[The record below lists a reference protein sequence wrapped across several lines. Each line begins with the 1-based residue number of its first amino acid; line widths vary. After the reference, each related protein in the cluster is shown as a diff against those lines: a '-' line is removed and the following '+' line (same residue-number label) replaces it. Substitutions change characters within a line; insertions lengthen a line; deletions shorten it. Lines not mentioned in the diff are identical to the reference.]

1 MGDHLNPESVI
12 RLRQN
17 MQHFHRTMKEEF
29 HEIALRRKVDPELD
43 VLRADLDVWTAVYN
57 N

>member
-1 MGDHLNPESVI
+1 
-12 RLRQN
+12 